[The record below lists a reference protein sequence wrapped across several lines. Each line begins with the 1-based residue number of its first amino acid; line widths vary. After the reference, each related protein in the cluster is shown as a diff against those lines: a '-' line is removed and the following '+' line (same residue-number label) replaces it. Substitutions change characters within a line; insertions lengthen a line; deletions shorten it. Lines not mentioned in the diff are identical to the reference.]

1 MMTSDGNLNP
11 PVAHKMVWGTLIAAI
26 TVGTIFT
33 ESVPVAKAMAIAGA
47 LPFSVILLVQIVGF
61 LREIRKE
68 RRRPRPI
75 EERGAAVGRAKV
87 CKQRAEKRRVGKEV
101 GMTGKD
107 WGGTC
112 KVKKKK

>member
-68 RRRPRPI
+68 RRRPRPTAARGEAVRRAQGGTPTG
-75 EERGAAVGRAKV
+75 EERDGGRTIPPA
-87 CKQRAEKRRVGKEV
+87 
-101 GMTGKD
+101 
-107 WGGTC
+107 
-112 KVKKKK
+112 